1 MTGQGSNKR
10 KAWDEDKPKEEG
22 GSTKRRSST
31 TGKATKE
38 TSGRGQGSG
47 QAPLPTS
54 SSATNHSAPLPS
66 VHFAFPDDKP
76 MEDNKAGVSGHMN
89 NHLHNNGYRPQQH
102 VNNDYIMNMSHTGEP
117 TFGTT
122 SPDLW
127 ASGSGSPGRGHRH
140 PELTYSGTLNSTGL
154 SVPGVGMGGR
164 MQSFDNYGNSQPS
177 QSYARQTVGPAVGNI
192 INGVGIGMPG
202 GSGSNNGFVHP
213 STGISPNGSG
223 NALDMHML
231 SSNGAMLNGDSGSY
245 RSNSISG
252 NQFVLPPGA
261 ISSTTQQV
269 HLPSEH
275 SGFSPSLSP
284 GNMMAN
290 NNMAPPNS
298 HHQEP
303 PHITTTGSDSTS
315 RGRQDSL
322 HGYRSS
328 IPPAKLLQDSL
339 HTMPQIEDVTSWS
352 TVSFF
357 ISLYLRHLH
366 ALVREALGVTFDDE
380 TRLLMFSASTT
391 DTDRAQTQLY
401 RLLGY
406 ATRSK
411 GLWILPCAPTC
422 MGS

>member
-1 MTGQGSNKR
+1 
-10 KAWDEDKPKEEG
+10 
-22 GSTKRRSST
+22 
-31 TGKATKE
+31 
-38 TSGRGQGSG
+38 
-47 QAPLPTS
+47 
-54 SSATNHSAPLPS
+54 
-66 VHFAFPDDKP
+66 
-76 MEDNKAGVSGHMN
+76 
-89 NHLHNNGYRPQQH
+89 
-102 VNNDYIMNMSHTGEP
+102 
-117 TFGTT
+117 
-122 SPDLW
+122 
-127 ASGSGSPGRGHRH
+127 
-140 PELTYSGTLNSTGL
+140 
-154 SVPGVGMGGR
+154 
-164 MQSFDNYGNSQPS
+164 MQSFDNYGNTQPT

-231 SSNGAMLNGDSGSY
+231 SNNGAMLNGDSGSY

-252 NQFVLPPGA
+252 NQFALPPGA

-290 NNMAPPNS
+290 NNMAPPNP
-298 HHQEP
+298 HHQDP

-366 ALVREALGVTFDDE
+366 ALVKHPRRDL
-380 TRLLMFSASTT
+380 
-391 DTDRAQTQLY
+391 
-401 RLLGY
+401 
-406 ATRSK
+406 
-411 GLWILPCAPTC
+411 
-422 MGS
+422 